1 MFALTSNNHLVSLVR
16 LFQVVRINDDLPY
29 LAIIIIGKHFIL
41 RANKLIICWINA
53 VPISLNNSMEFKF
66 IGKKILFNEET
77 VSRLSL
83 KIVFEYPVRNRYKE
97 FLLKVLAKRMK
108 DLCHYQLLPTYHQI
122 ETRKEM
128 ILRKRIFIFYKKKSE
143 R

>member
-1 MFALTSNNHLVSLVR
+1 MLALTSNNHLVSSAR

-29 LAIIIIGKHFIL
+29 LATIIIGKRLIL
-41 RANKLIICWINA
+41 RANKLIIRRINA
-53 VPISLNNSMEFKF
+53 VPLSLNNSMEFQL
-66 IGKKILFNEET
+66 IRKKILFNEET

-108 DLCHYQLLPTYHQI
+108 DSCHY
-122 ETRKEM
+122 
-128 ILRKRIFIFYKKKSE
+128 
-143 R
+143 

>member
-29 LAIIIIGKHFIL
+29 LAIIIIGKHLIL
-41 RANKLIICWINA
+41 RANKLIICRINA
-53 VPISLNNSMEFKF
+53 VSLSLNNSMKFKF
-66 IGKKILFNEET
+66 IRKEILFNEET

-83 KIVFEYPVRNRYKE
+83 KTVFEYPVRNRYKE
-97 FLLKVLAKRMK
+97 FLLKVLAKRTK
-108 DLCHYQLLPTYHQI
+108 DLLLPTYHQI

-128 ILRKRIFIFYKKKSE
+128 ILRKRIFIFYNRKSE